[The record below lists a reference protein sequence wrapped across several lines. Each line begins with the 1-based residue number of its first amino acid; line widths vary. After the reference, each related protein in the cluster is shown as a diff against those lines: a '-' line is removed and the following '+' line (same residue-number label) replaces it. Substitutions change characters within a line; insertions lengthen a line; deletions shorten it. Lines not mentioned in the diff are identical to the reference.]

1 MAETLGKADKENEM
15 TLTETIETLNE
26 TGEIIFNIMADEAL
40 TLPDRRELIEVI
52 INEAEQKLVTYVSR
66 KRYETNRATGATAT
80 IYNDTSAI
88 ENEMDSFGAEV
99 AYCKL
104 HNCYPD
110 LATDHRP
117 PFDAT
122 LPNGKTV
129 DVKQTKYTTGKL
141 LVKLIARAK
150 LPDLYALMIGK
161 FPKYK
166 LAGHIEA
173 KTIITPERIQTDSWK
188 SPAYV
193 AKQDELK

>member
-1 MAETLGKADKENEM
+1 MD
-15 TLTETIETLNE
+15 
-26 TGEIIFNIMADEAL
+26 IIL
-40 TLPDRRELIEVI
+40 
-52 INEAEQKLVTYVSR
+52 NEAEQKLVTYVSK
-66 KRYETNRATGATAT
+66 KRIETNRATGATAT
-80 IYNDTSAI
+80 IYGDASAI

-117 PFDAT
+117 PFDAK
-122 LPNGKTV
+122 LPDGRTV
-129 DVKQTKYTTGKL
+129 DVKQTKYPTGKL
-141 LVKLIARAK
+141 LVKIIKRAE

-166 LAGHIEA
+166 LAGHMPAAE
-173 KTIITPERIQTDSWK
+173 IITPERRQSDNWK

-193 AKQDELK
+193 AGQDELR